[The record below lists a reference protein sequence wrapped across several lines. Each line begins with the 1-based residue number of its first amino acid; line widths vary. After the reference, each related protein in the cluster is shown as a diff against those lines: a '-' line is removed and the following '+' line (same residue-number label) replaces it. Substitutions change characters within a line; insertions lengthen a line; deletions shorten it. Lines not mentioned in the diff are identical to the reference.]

1 MKNRLLIKKMT
12 GIAMLAVIV
21 CIFAL
26 ISNYITF
33 GSVNITLALIP
44 IVIGA
49 IIYGPLAG
57 FLLGL
62 VNGIMV
68 LLAPS
73 TSLFLSYNVFIT
85 ILVCLLKTAIAG
97 LFAGYLFKWLKKKHF
112 KLGVILAS
120 ISVPIINTGL
130 FALASMTLFLPLIQD
145 ITPSATSTYQF
156 IFLTMIGVNYIIEFA
171 VNSIL
176 SPTILTIVHYVLKN
190 QSEKKLNQE

>member
-97 LFAGYLFKWLKKKHF
+97 LFAGYLFKSLKKKHI
-112 KLGVILAS
+112 KLGVI
-120 ISVPIINTGL
+120 
-130 FALASMTLFLPLIQD
+130 
-145 ITPSATSTYQF
+145 
-156 IFLTMIGVNYIIEFA
+156 
-171 VNSIL
+171 
-176 SPTILTIVHYVLKN
+176 
-190 QSEKKLNQE
+190 